1 MPFVFWK
8 VRSLRKTEMIWSRP
22 DQPPIPTIYHTFRA
36 KDVDSDQLVTYRVQD
51 FSEDRHADVIQH
63 YKENFVDD
71 EPLAA
76 SRKIS
81 SSAVAMAEIVAF
93 WSWCLEQRMAVVCYK
108 EGSDEIVGVNL
119 LHVATPGKHKHWKVS
134 SALVAQRSRYKHLIP
149 KRQLESEDLWNTFEA
164 HIYVG
169 QQFNVFERFGV
180 DRYLTAYGLAVNRR
194 YRGRGIA
201 TELLKARIPMCKAFG
216 IELTATNFTAV
227 GSQLA
232 AAKAG
237 FKTDFEVM

>member
-1 MPFVFWK
+1 MV
-8 VRSLRKTEMIWSRP
+8 WSRP

-51 FSEDRHADVIQH
+51 FTEDRHADVIQH

-93 WSWCLEQRMAVVCYK
+93 WSWCLQQRMTVVCYK

-119 LHVATPGKHKHWKVS
+119 LHVATPGKHKQWK
-134 SALVAQRSRYKHLIP
+134 
-149 KRQLESEDLWNTFEA
+149 LESEDLWNTFEA

-201 TELLKARIPMCKAFG
+201 TELLKARIPMCKAFE

-237 FKTDFEVM
+237 FKTDFEIMYDDFAKMGPKYVFPGIQTKSLKLMSLKIE

>member
-1 MPFVFWK
+1 MV
-8 VRSLRKTEMIWSRP
+8 WSRP

-51 FSEDRHADVIQH
+51 FTEDRHADVIQH

-93 WSWCLEQRMAVVCYK
+93 WSWCLEQRMTVVCYK

-119 LHVATPGKHKHWKVS
+119 LHVATPGKHKQWK
-134 SALVAQRSRYKHLIP
+134 
-149 KRQLESEDLWNTFEA
+149 LESEDLWNTFEA

-237 FKTDFEVM
+237 FKTDFEIMYDDFAKMGPKYVFPGIQTKSLKLMSLKIE